1 MPEEILYQGTIPF
14 HAEGRLLQELGLRLV
29 ASPEVALVELIKNA
43 YDADS
48 TKCTVRLEEENKTLV
63 VVNDGHGMTRVD
75 FVEKWMRIA
84 TSSKLSQEFSPKYHR
99 RLTGAKGIGRFAV
112 RYLGDHLSLESVA
125 FDKKHNCVAR
135 LTAVFDWPKLDETGD
150 ISEIKVAYKLVRV
163 SDDTPNGTK
172 LTIIKLRSTA
182 DFANSRELRDNILRM
197 VSPIQGLE
205 RGRFAYSKTNGVID
219 PGFNVLLPNKEE
231 AENLNLAKL
240 VLDNY
245 WARLTIDLEGE
256 ALKFRAKFS
265 SAERSRKLTT
275 SVESQISKGFFADIR
290 FFPRRKGVFH
300 AKGINGKQAWK
311 WVRDNCGVAV
321 VDHGFRIQ
329 PYGFP
334 NDDWLRLDI
343 HKARNIRDWET
354 SIAQKYFPLA
364 PGIKDDP
371 GANPVLNLPYNFQL
385 VGAVFIESKRKSKAE
400 EETDLV
406 PAMDREGL
414 LTNAGFKQLRKI
426 VRAGI
431 EFLANEDKA
440 ELDRLADLESK
451 EIVKTTIKEIH
462 KAIEVIQGSPTLN
475 SSDKARII
483 KHYRHLAERIEEEE
497 KYSDRTKQN
506 LLTMSLLGVVAG
518 FMMHESKAIVH
529 EMEQAVKEVRS
540 LSKRNPE
547 LADIADSLEQR
558 LNNFQGYLSY
568 ARMFVKNV
576 GTSNEQPLSAAGQVR
591 LVLNRFKAF
600 TDQRGIK
607 VYPEI
612 EDDVMTPSLPV
623 TVYSGVMLNL
633 FTNAL
638 KAVITAQESNKVPR
652 IAIKAWN
659 EEGKHILEVMD
670 NGIGIPPE
678 VRKRIWDPLYTT
690 TSDVGNPLGSG
701 MGLGLPLIKQVVSDF
716 KGTVTLVTNPP
727 PGFST
732 CFKVT
737 FKND

>member
-1 MPEEILYQGTIPF
+1 M
-14 HAEGRLLQELGLRLV
+14 
-29 ASPEVALVELIKNA
+29 
-43 YDADS
+43 
-48 TKCTVRLEEENKTLV
+48 
-63 VVNDGHGMTRVD
+63 
-75 FVEKWMRIA
+75 
-84 TSSKLSQEFSPKYHR
+84 
-99 RLTGAKGIGRFAV
+99 
-112 RYLGDHLSLESVA
+112 
-125 FDKKHNCVAR
+125 
-135 LTAVFDWPKLDETGD
+135 
-150 ISEIKVAYKLVRV
+150 
-163 SDDTPNGTK
+163 
-172 LTIIKLRSTA
+172 
-182 DFANSRELRDNILRM
+182 
-197 VSPIQGLE
+197 
-205 RGRFAYSKTNGVID
+205 
-219 PGFNVLLPNKEE
+219 
-231 AENLNLAKL
+231 
-240 VLDNY
+240 
-245 WARLTIDLEGE
+245 
-256 ALKFRAKFS
+256 
-265 SAERSRKLTT
+265 
-275 SVESQISKGFFADIR
+275 ESQISKGFFADIR